1 MGSKNDQKFMMEKQ
15 ILQERLNIQQ
25 MSQLNNKQDVQVVLK
40 VENQIDNGNQDKI
53 LDDVD
58 KSNLE
63 QDNN

>member
-1 MGSKNDQKFMMEKQ
+1 MGSKNYQKFMMEKQ

-53 LDDVD
+53 LDDID